1 MGKKDFVLIFLE
13 KYLRFQETCLSN
25 IGKLSFKL
33 FLLPVSTIQG
43 SAVGMKVVRESVN
56 TTVQK
61 QKDGWQMIRLLHAHY

>member
-25 IGKLSFKL
+25 IRKLSFKL

-43 SAVGMKVVRESVN
+43 SVVGMKVVRESVN